1 MTTKRGWWL
10 CSEVFNVPFFEKP
23 PKYLSLI
30 EVSPLYE
37 SKPNVEKNFGAPQAG
52 RTAVRHVSRQFLE
65 TNGRACA
72 GGPPKPKYSCLE
84 QITNTPQDTKT

>member
-30 EVSPLYE
+30 E
-37 SKPNVEKNFGAPQAG
+37 SKPYEKNTGAPQAG

-72 GGPPKPKYSCLE
+72 GGPPKSKYSCLE
-84 QITNTPQDTKT
+84 QITYTPQNTKT